1 MASIS
6 PSASVGES
14 GRQSFLND
22 PRWQLVGRIIASPH
36 LSKSS
41 RLCGFLRFVTEE
53 TLAGRGEQLNE
64 QRIGIHVFERKL
76 DYDSADDNI
85 VRSHASR
92 LRQRLEAYF
101 LAEGR
106 DETLRVELRRGS
118 YIPNFEVVSTPPRQI
133 QASHVIENPVAQLA
147 RGQNS
152 ASRPWSRY
160 LAWILAMGLFAASI
174 AAIYEWHN
182 YRSLA
187 RSLQSK
193 SAAARALWSQ
203 VFVAG
208 KRNLIVPAD
217 SSLVLFE
224 NLTNKNVSLQSYISK
239 GYLAGSSKGI
249 SEDLAKRIGNRR
261 LTSIADIELTSSLL
275 QIPEV
280 VATHPQIR
288 FTRDLQLADFKEAN
302 LILIGAEESDPWLSM
317 FQSRRNFVISNDQQT
332 RVFTILNRSP
342 RPGEP
347 PAYHYDPRDA
357 QHSAYALI
365 ALRPN
370 LSGNGNVL
378 IVEGTGIA
386 GTEAASDFLSS
397 EDQMERVL
405 APALEKYGHIPP
417 FEILLETT
425 NLNGG
430 APQSKVAAVRFG
442 L

>member
-1 MASIS
+1 MALIS
-6 PSASVGES
+6 PSAGVSGS
-14 GRQSFLND
+14 GRQAFIND
-22 PRWQLVGRIIASPH
+22 PRWQLVERIIASPH
-36 LSKSS
+36 LLKSS

-64 QRIGIHVFERKL
+64 QRIGIHVFDRKL

-118 YIPNFEVVSTPPRQI
+118 YKPNFEVVSTPLKQNQVSPI
-133 QASHVIENPVAQLA
+133 IENPVAQFTA
-147 RGQNS
+147 GRSS
-152 ASRPWSRY
+152 ASGPWPRY
-160 LAWILAMGLFAASI
+160 VSWSLVMCLLIVSVMAV
-174 AAIYEWHN
+174 YEWHN

-224 NLTNKNVSLQSYISK
+224 NLTDKNVSLQSYISK
-239 GYLAGSSKGI
+239 DYLAGSSNGI
-249 SEDLAKRIGNRR
+249 PEDLAKRIGNRR
-261 LTSIADIELTSSLL
+261 LTSIADIELTSALL

-317 FQSRRNFVISNDQQT
+317 FESRRNFVISNDQQT

-342 RPGEP
+342 HPGELP
-347 PAYHYDPRDA
+347 IYRYDPRDP
-357 QHSAYALI
+357 QQSAYALI

-397 EDQMERVL
+397 EDQIERVL

-417 FEILLETT
+417 FEVLLETT

-430 APQSKVAAVRFG
+430 APQSKVVAVRFG

>member
-1 MASIS
+1 MALIS
-6 PSASVGES
+6 PSAGVSES
-14 GRQSFLND
+14 GRQSFVND
-22 PRWQLVGRIIASPH
+22 PRWQLVERIIASPH

-106 DETLRVELRRGS
+106 NEPLRVELRRGS
-118 YIPNFEVVSTPPRQI
+118 YIPNFEVVSTPPRHI
-133 QASHVIENPVAQLA
+133 PIESSVAQLA
-147 RGQNS
+147 TGHS
-152 ASRPWSRY
+152 SVSRSWSRY
-160 LAWILAMGLFAASI
+160 LPWILAMFLFAVST
-174 AAIYEWHN
+174 AALYEWHN

-193 SAAARALWSQ
+193 SAAVRALWSQ

-239 GYLAGSSKGI
+239 DYLAGSSNGI
-249 SEDLAKRIGNRR
+249 PEDLAKRIGNRR

-342 RPGEP
+342 HPGEP
-347 PAYHYDPRDA
+347 PVYRYDPRDL

-430 APQSKVAAVRFG
+430 APQSKVVAVRFG

>member
-6 PSASVGES
+6 PSADVRDSS
-14 GRQSFLND
+14 RRSFVHD
-22 PRWQLVGRIIASPH
+22 PRWQLVERIIASPH

-53 TLAGRGEQLNE
+53 MLSGRGEQLNE
-64 QRIGIHVFERKL
+64 QRIGIHVFDRQS
-76 DYDSADDNI
+76 DYSSADDNI

-106 DETLRVELRRGS
+106 EETLRVELRRGS
-118 YIPNFEVVSTPPRQI
+118 YIPNFESVSTTADRN
-133 QASHVIENPVAQLA
+133 QASHAIENSVAPLA
-147 RGQNS
+147 SDDIG
-152 ASRPWSRY
+152 SRSRQKY
-160 LAWILAMGLFAASI
+160 LSWILAVCLFAMSI
-174 AAIYEWHN
+174 TAVYEWHS

-187 RSLQSK
+187 RRLQSK
-193 SAAARALWSQ
+193 STVAHALWSQ

-208 KRNLIVPAD
+208 RRNLIVPAD

-224 NLTNKNVSLQSYISK
+224 NLTDKNVTLPSYMTK
-239 GYLAGSSKGI
+239 DYLSASANGI
-249 SEDLAKRIGNRR
+249 PGDLARRIGNRR
-261 LTSIADIELTSSLL
+261 LTSIADIELTASLL

-280 VATHPQIR
+280 AATHPQIR
-288 FTRDLQLADFKEAN
+288 FTRDVQLADFKEAN

-317 FQSRRNFVISNDQQT
+317 FRSKRNFVISNDQKT
-332 RVFTILNRSP
+332 RVFTVLNRFP
-342 RPGEP
+342 RSGESQ
-347 PAYHYDPRDA
+347 AYLYDPRDP

-370 LSGNGNVL
+370 LSGSGSVL

-397 EDQMERVL
+397 GDQIEQVL
-405 APALEKYGHIPP
+405 APALEKYGRIPP

-425 NLNGG
+425 NLNGS